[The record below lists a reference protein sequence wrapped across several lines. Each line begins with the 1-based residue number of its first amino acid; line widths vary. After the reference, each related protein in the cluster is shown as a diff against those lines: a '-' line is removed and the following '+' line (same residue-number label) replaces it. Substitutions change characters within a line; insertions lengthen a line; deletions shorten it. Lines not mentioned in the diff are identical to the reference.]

1 MILDSRGGSRR
12 RYFYMP
18 LSDVYSYAMITK
30 DVREGCGSVWES
42 LCVCRKI
49 LESKNFVRIRT
60 ALTGIA
66 FLDVYS

>member
-30 DVREGCGSVWES
+30 DVREGCGSV
-42 LCVCRKI
+42 
-49 LESKNFVRIRT
+49 
-60 ALTGIA
+60 
-66 FLDVYS
+66 